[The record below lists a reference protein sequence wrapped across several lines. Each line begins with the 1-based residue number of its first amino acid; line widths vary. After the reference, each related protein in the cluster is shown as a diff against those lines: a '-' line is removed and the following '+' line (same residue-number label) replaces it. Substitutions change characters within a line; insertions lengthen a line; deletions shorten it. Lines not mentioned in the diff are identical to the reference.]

1 MKKTLFTIA
10 LAVATISTSVYAA
23 ETVTLNNEV
32 ENLASITIQ
41 KSKVSPFCLAIAK
54 GDVETVK
61 SLIALGENVNK
72 SSRDMTPAMYAARYN
87 RVDIMKLLIE
97 NGANIKKKNDKG
109 FTAKKYAELSNA
121 KDVLA
126 VIKTELAK

>member
-32 ENLASITIQ
+32 ENLTSITVQ
-41 KSKVSPFCLAIAK
+41 KSKVTPFCLAIAK

-72 SSRDMTPAMYAARYN
+72 PSRDMTPAMYAARYN
-87 RVDIMKLLIE
+87 RVDIMKLLIK

-126 VIKTELAK
+126 VINTELAK